1 MAEVVVTRED
11 PSGWEEILHDPEVRA
26 YLEAKAAEFVGVAEG
41 IFAASSKHEDTP
53 PVLYPASFFIDQ
65 TSDGVRVGNNDRT
78 AEWVEFGAHA
88 DGKTPVLRYRVLG
101 RTLDV
106 LESREPP

>member
-11 PSGWEEILHDPEVRA
+11 PSGWEEILNGPEVRA
-26 YLEAKAAEFVGVAEG
+26 HLEAKGHEFVEVAEG

-53 PVLYPASFFIDQ
+53 PVLYPASFFVDQ
-65 TSDGVRVGNNDRT
+65 TADGIRVGNNDRT

-88 DGKTPVLRYRVLG
+88 GGKTEVLKYRVLG

-106 LESREPP
+106 LESRGS

>member
-1 MAEVVVTRED
+1 MADVVVTRED
-11 PSGWEEILHDPEVRA
+11 PTGWEEILNGPEARA
-26 YLEAKAAEFVGVAEG
+26 YLEAKGAEFISVAEDL
-41 IFAASSKHEDTP
+41 FAVSSKHEDTP
-53 PVLYPASFFIDQ
+53 PVLYPASFFVEQ

-88 DGKTPVLRYRVLG
+88 DGKTPVLRYRILG